1 METTNLPTDESNS
14 NQNAR
19 SESKEKPQFIINAT
33 EKNSIN
39 ALRSDVNELSSSVQT
54 AVGDLKKS
62 IADIR
67 SSVSEMEN
75 PFNVLRTAGADS
87 EKLPPGVKSLVLG
100 KPEENVL
107 DEKEV
112 AEEKPSVLK
121 TEDIAPKKLVIVPPS
136 ITETQPIKVSAYLD
150 WVWDLLED
158 GLTAENIR
166 QLVNLCELT
175 NYVPKQASEYIYSLA
190 LTAEKIRLIGFTK
203 SHLLLFMYKAA
214 TLSKTNID
222 PEDMKALLDVTEK
235 QLRNHK
241 DE

>member
-1 METTNLPTDESNS
+1 MENTYLPTDETNS

-19 SESKEKPQFIINAT
+19 SESKEKPHFIINAS
-33 EKNSIN
+33 EKNDIT
-39 ALRSDVNELSSSVQT
+39 ALKSDVKDLSSSVQT

-75 PFNVLRTAGADS
+75 PFNVLTTGSAD
-87 EKLPPGVKSLVLG
+87 KLPPGVKSLVIG
-100 KPEENVL
+100 KPEE
-107 DEKEV
+107 DTEEEKEV
-112 AEEKPSVLK
+112 TEEKIPAPIV
-121 TEDIAPKKLVIVPPS
+121 APKKLTIVPPP
-136 ITETQPIKVSAYLD
+136 ITAAQPIKVSAYLD

-175 NYVPKQASEYIYSLA
+175 NYLPKEANEYIYSLA
-190 LTAEKIRLIGFTK
+190 VTAEKIRLIGFTK

-222 PEDMKALLDVTEK
+222 PEDLKALLALTEK
-235 QLRNHK
+235 QLRTQR